1 VFPERRDA
9 VSPEGR
15 DSVSPEGRMLC
26 PLRGG
31 CCVP

>member
-1 VFPERRDA
+1 

-15 DSVSPEGRMLC
+15 DAVSSEGRNAVSPEGRMLC